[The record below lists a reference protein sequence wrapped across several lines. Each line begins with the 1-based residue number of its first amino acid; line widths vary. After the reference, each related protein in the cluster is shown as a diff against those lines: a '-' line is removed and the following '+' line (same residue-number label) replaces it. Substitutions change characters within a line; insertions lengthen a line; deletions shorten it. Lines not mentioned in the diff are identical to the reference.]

1 VTRTRCRLLGAPVG
15 CAHRG
20 GVCSVI
26 WDRGGRGQAGPS
38 CASLE
43 THRDRCVALATVLGG
58 LRSGEVRSLRL
69 ADVDMGLRRLRVV
82 GKGGRER
89 IVAVDGAFFA
99 ECAIYLEMSDRL
111 DAVRR

>member
-1 VTRTRCRLLGAPVG
+1 MRQPRRLPKWLEPADVAAFVT
-15 CAHRG
+15 
-20 GVCSVI
+20 
-26 WDRGGRGQAGPS
+26 D
-38 CASLE
+38 LE

>member
-1 VTRTRCRLLGAPVG
+1 VRQPRRLPESLEPADVAAFVT
-15 CAHRG
+15 
-20 GVCSVI
+20 
-26 WDRGGRGQAGPS
+26 D
-38 CASLE
+38 LE
-43 THRDRCVALATVLGG
+43 THRDRAVALAMVLGG

-69 ADVDMGLRRLRVV
+69 ADVDIGLRRLRVV

-99 ECAIYLEMSDRL
+99 ECATFLEMSDRL